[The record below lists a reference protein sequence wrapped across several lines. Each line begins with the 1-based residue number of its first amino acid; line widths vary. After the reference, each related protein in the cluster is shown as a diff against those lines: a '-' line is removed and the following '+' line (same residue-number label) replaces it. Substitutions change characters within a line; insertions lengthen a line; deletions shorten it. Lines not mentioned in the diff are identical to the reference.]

1 MDEFEELYREHFS
14 GVYRYALSLCR
25 NAALAEELTQE
36 TFFRAMENLDGF
48 RGQCSLFVWLCQIAK
63 NRYITLCRK
72 RKHLSNEESPETS
85 GAGPEANLM
94 DREDAKR
101 LHRLLHELP
110 EPYKEV
116 FSLRVFGELPF
127 SQIGELF
134 GKSDGW
140 ARLIF
145 YRAKNELRRQ
155 INE

>member
-36 TFFRAMENLDGF
+36 TFFRAMENMDGF
-48 RGQCSLFVWLCQIAK
+48 RGQCSLFVWLCQITK
-63 NRYITLCRK
+63 NQYLTLCRK
-72 RKHLSNEESPETS
+72 RKHLSEEEAPEAS
-85 GAGPEANLM
+85 GEGPEADLF
-94 DREDAKR
+94 DREDAR
-101 LHRLLHELP
+101 QLHRLLHGLP

-155 INE
+155 IDE